1 MAKAPDDN
9 ELAAALEELKQRSG
23 RSYQSIGQQINA
35 SKSTVYRY
43 CAGHSLPKDFA
54 TVERFAKACQAD
66 RAETTTLYRLWVR
79 ALETSEAPGR
89 PARKQK
95 QTHILPDADS
105 IDRPADV
112 PVLLPPTLPKRGNG
126 RRRRRDFTYL
136 LAAVMSVLLLGTT
149 AASAGPPRLR
159 QPQSRH
165 AAQWISG
172 PGWVSFPTP
181 VPPTHFGVTINSTTG
196 TMPSFRTGAVRLW
209 DSGTLWADLEP
220 ERGEFDW
227 SVLDRLVGG
236 ARRAGLPALF
246 VMGGTPAWASP
257 NGPVG
262 PYDDDS
268 RAAPPDRLA
277 DWDAFVHAL
286 VHRYRGRIEA
296 YELWVLANDS
306 RFYNGS
312 VETLTELTRR
322 AARIIRAADPEA
334 TVVCPGMGRL
344 WNTDGID
351 VLRRFAELGGYRHC
365 DVAGIKLY
373 QRTASDPPETMLDL
387 TYKVDEILHDA
398 GVHPPVWNTGTMYE
412 IPLQDSLDSR
422 RATNYAV
429 RFYLVGLYARDV
441 NLERMYFYNWGGTRI
456 PVVLQAEG
464 GSPTRAALAV
474 EQLQRWLGHA
484 RIHSCG
490 HGLPAGLPSNVW
502 ECEFT
507 VTGSQRDHQATIRWT
522 DTGTATTDAGP
533 DVRAVHRLNG
543 DKDAVRPGDPLTIT
557 EEPVLIEH

>member
-1 MAKAPDDN
+1 MAETPGDK
-9 ELAAALEELKQRSG
+9 EFSAALEELKRRSG
-23 RSYQSIGQQINA
+23 RSYHWIGQQVNA

-43 CAGHSLPKDFA
+43 CAGHSVPRDFA
-54 TVERFAKACQAD
+54 TVERLAKACQAD
-66 RAETTTLYRLWVR
+66 RAETAALCRLWMR
-79 ALETSEAPGR
+79 AVETAEAPGR
-89 PARKQK
+89 PEETQVLSAVGSVDQ
-95 QTHILPDADS
+95 S
-105 IDRPADV
+105 ADV
-112 PVLLPPTLPKRGNG
+112 PVPRPPTRPKKREGG
-126 RRRRRDFTYL
+126 RRRRVFTYL
-136 LAAVMSVLLLGTT
+136 VAAVVTGLLLGTT

-159 QPQSRH
+159 ELQLRH
-165 AAQWISG
+165 SAQWIPG
-172 PGWVSFPTP
+172 PDWVSSPTP
-181 VPPTHFGVTINSTTG
+181 VPSTHFGVTINSTTG

-209 DSGTLWADLEP
+209 DSGTRWANLEP
-220 ERGEFDW
+220 QRGEFDW

-246 VMGGTPAWASP
+246 VLGGTPRWASP

-277 DWDAFVHAL
+277 DWDAFVRAL

-296 YELWVLANDS
+296 YELWVLANDA

-312 VETLTELTRR
+312 VETLIEMTRR
-322 AARIIRAADPEA
+322 AGRIIRAADPQA

-344 WNTDGID
+344 WDPDGMD

-365 DVAGIKLY
+365 DVAGVKLY

-387 TYKVDEILHDA
+387 THKVDEVLHGA

-412 IPLQDSLDSR
+412 IPLQDPLDSR

-429 RFYLVGLYARDV
+429 RFYLVGLYARKV
-441 NLERMYFYNWGGTRI
+441 NIERMYFYNWGGTRI
-456 PVVLQAEG
+456 PIVLQAEG
-464 GSPTRAALAV
+464 GSPTGAALAV

-484 RIHSCG
+484 RIRSCS

-507 VTGSQRDHQATIRWT
+507 VTESQRDHQATIRWT
-522 DTGTATTDAGP
+522 DTGTATTTAGP
-533 DVRAVHRLNG
+533 DVRAVRRLNG
-543 DKDAVRPGDPLTIT
+543 STVLVQPGDPVTIT
-557 EEPVLIEH
+557 GEPVLIEQ